1 MPGMFRT
8 LHANAAGRRALPAGS
23 PRFNPIIHSLFQI
36 LQSIFMKNSSL
47 LNKDLALTEEQFTEA
62 VTNDFIG
69 TDFIDRLEWA
79 MLMIQQNFNQM
90 RLAEYLPTVTRNHFD
105 KAYLMAGGDDAL
117 NNSVQFFRPFTDL
130 QATPEI
136 FPELNIKVMT
146 FNETIQLNKVKQ
158 LDLRTKQQLRSKLHY
173 AYEISSAFYN
183 KKTEAFYG
191 FKNGY
196 EMNRGFF
203 ALGAKLDNADK
214 LSFMDI
220 PNPISLHPNYSM
232 PQNAVTL
239 LTKEQLVDVMKL
251 IAMSYQVAMSM
262 YYEWSIYIK
271 EYDNIGLIVPI
282 EPQILSELYKTSLM
296 KFENKKQ
303 MVHFVKEHYRRKV
316 ATPGEDYSVFVSR
329 YLRGEH
335 RFDYRGFYA
344 EVIPPKYDLLRAK
357 TRRKFVDAAK

>member
-1 MPGMFRT
+1 
-8 LHANAAGRRALPAGS
+8 
-23 PRFNPIIHSLFQI
+23 
-36 LQSIFMKNSSL
+36 MKNASL
-47 LNKDLALTEEQFTEA
+47 LNKDLALSEEQFGEA

-90 RLAEYLPTVTRNHFD
+90 RLAEYLPSVTRNHFD

-117 NNSVQFFRPFTDL
+117 NNRVRFFRPFSDL

-136 FPELNIKVMT
+136 FPDLNIKVMT
-146 FNETIQLNKVKQ
+146 FEETIQLNKVKQ
-158 LDLRTKQQLRSKLHY
+158 LDIRTKQSLRSKLQY

-196 EMNRGFF
+196 EFNKGFF
-203 ALGAKLDNADK
+203 AIGTKVENADK
-214 LSFMDI
+214 LSFTEI
-220 PNPISLHPNYSM
+220 PNPISLHPNYTM
-232 PQNAVTL
+232 PPNAVTL
-239 LTKEQLVDVMKL
+239 LPKEQIVEVMRL

-316 ATPGEDYSVFVSR
+316 AMPDEDYTVFVNR

-335 RFDYRGFYA
+335 RFNYRGFYA
-344 EVIPPKYDLLRAK
+344 EVIPPKYDLVRARTK
-357 TRRKFVDAAK
+357 KKFVDGSK

>member
-1 MPGMFRT
+1 
-8 LHANAAGRRALPAGS
+8 
-23 PRFNPIIHSLFQI
+23 
-36 LQSIFMKNSSL
+36 MKTSSL
-47 LNKDLALTEEQFTEA
+47 LNKDLALDEQQFTEA
-62 VTNDFIG
+62 ITNDFIG

-79 MLMIQQNFNQM
+79 MLMIQQNFKQM
-90 RLAEYLPTVTRNHFD
+90 RLAEYLPVVTRNHFD

-117 NNSVQFFRPFTDL
+117 NNNVKFFRPFTDL

-136 FPELNIKVMT
+136 FPDLNIKVMT
-146 FNETIQLNKVKQ
+146 FEESIQLNKVKQ
-158 LDLRTKQQLRSKLHY
+158 LDIRTKQALRSKLHY

-196 EMNRGFF
+196 EFNRGFF
-203 ALGAKLDNADK
+203 ALGTKVNNADK
-214 LSFMDI
+214 LSFTEI
-220 PNPISLHPNYSM
+220 PNPISLHPNYTM
-232 PQNAVTL
+232 PPNAVTL
-239 LTKEQLVDVMKL
+239 LPKNQIVDVMRL

-296 KFENKKQ
+296 KFESKKQ
-303 MVHFVKEHYRRKV
+303 MVHFVKEHYRRKA
-316 ATPGEDYSVFVSR
+316 ATPNEDYTIFVNR

-335 RFDYRGFYA
+335 RFNYRGFYA
-344 EVIPPKYDLLRAK
+344 EVIPPKYDLLRARTK
-357 TRRKFVDAAK
+357 KKFVDSLK

>member
-1 MPGMFRT
+1 
-8 LHANAAGRRALPAGS
+8 
-23 PRFNPIIHSLFQI
+23 
-36 LQSIFMKNSSL
+36 MKNSSL
-47 LNKDLALTEEQFTEA
+47 LNKDLALTEDQFDEA

-90 RLAEYLPTVTRNHFD
+90 RLAEYLPVVTRNHFD
-105 KAYLMAGGDDAL
+105 KAYLMAGGEDAL
-117 NNSVQFFRPFTDL
+117 SNNVRFFRPFTEL

-136 FPELNIKVMT
+136 FPDLNIKLMT
-146 FNETIQLNKVKQ
+146 FEETIQLNKVKQ
-158 LDLRTKQQLRSKLHY
+158 LDIRTKQTLRSKLQY

-191 FKNGY
+191 FKDGY
-196 EMNRGFF
+196 EFNKGFF
-203 ALGAKLDNADK
+203 ALGTKVGNADK
-214 LSFMDI
+214 LSFTEI
-220 PNPISLHPNYSM
+220 PNPISLHPNYTM
-232 PQNAVTL
+232 PANAVTL
-239 LTKEQLVDVMKL
+239 MPKEQIVDVMKL

-316 ATPGEDYSVFVSR
+316 ATPDEDYSVFVHR

-335 RFDYRGFYA
+335 RFNYRGFYA
-344 EVIPPKYDLLRAK
+344 EVIPPKYDLVRARTK
-357 TRRKFVDAAK
+357 KRFIDGAK

>member
-1 MPGMFRT
+1 M
-8 LHANAAGRRALPAGS
+8 
-23 PRFNPIIHSLFQI
+23 LFTVIQ
-36 LQSIFMKNSSL
+36 LFMKNSSL
-47 LNKDLALTEEQFTEA
+47 LNNDLALSEEQFGEA

-90 RLAEYLPTVTRNHFD
+90 RLAEYLPLVTRNHFD

-117 NNSVQFFRPFTDL
+117 NNRVKFFRPFTDL

-136 FPELNIKVMT
+136 FPDLNIKVMT
-146 FNETIQLNKVKQ
+146 FEETIQLNKVKQ
-158 LDLRTKQQLRSKLHY
+158 LDIRTKQSLRSKLQY

-191 FKNGY
+191 FKSGY
-196 EMNRGFF
+196 EFNKGFF
-203 ALGAKLDNADK
+203 ALGTKVENSDK
-214 LSFMDI
+214 LSFTEI
-220 PNPISLHPNYSM
+220 PNPISLHPNYTM
-232 PQNAVTL
+232 PPNAVTL
-239 LTKEQLVDVMKL
+239 LPKEHLVDIMKL

-303 MVHFVKEHYRRKV
+303 MVYFVKEHYRRKV
-316 ATPGEDYSVFVSR
+316 ASPGEDYTVFINR

-335 RFDYRGFYA
+335 RFNYRGFYA
-344 EVIPPKYDLLRAK
+344 EVIPPKYDLVRARTK
-357 TRRKFVDAAK
+357 KKFVDGSK